1 MRSRITSYI
10 NNLHP
15 QQYKDLY
22 AIIEQVIGYAIPLW
36 NITLSQL
43 SSIESLPLRI
53 NYVEA
58 KYEGDVDMIDDDEH
72 PENIV
77 VLQPEPGTFT
87 AMDDAPDVDLRE
99 DFGSTLQVIIK
110 LANIHLTPDKPE
122 YEGGTWHVEGQTV
135 RSPAELDGNKYLI
148 IFFINRTSTFVLLLS
163 IITTARTLRQVASHS
178 DNSQKR
184 KR

>member
-1 MRSRITSYI
+1 MRSRIKSYI

-22 AIIEQVIGYAIPLW
+22 PIIEQGIGYVIPLW
-36 NITLSQL
+36 NITLSHL

-58 KYEGDVDMIDDDEH
+58 EYEGDVDMIDDDN
-72 PENIV
+72 PEDIV
-77 VLQPEPGTFT
+77 VLQPEPGMFT
-87 AMDDAPDVDLRE
+87 AREDLPDVDLRK
-99 DFGSTLQVIIK
+99 DFGSTLQVIVK

-135 RSPAELDGNKYLI
+135 ILPA
-148 IFFINRTSTFVLLLS
+148 
-163 IITTARTLRQVASHS
+163 
-178 DNSQKR
+178 
-184 KR
+184 